1 LLPVSA
7 VMDRNLAPIQNYR
20 ELWGRRRDELAALLW
35 LSNELLTS
43 LEPRDIMACATR
55 VAVEVLDADRGSIF
69 LPDPLSQE
77 LVLQSGYGWG
87 PEHLGNFRV
96 KFGLDSAAGYA
107 VTERMPV
114 VVPDMTRE
122 DRFSVPDILIE
133 QGLRSALSTPMLV
146 EGRPI
151 GAMLINTCDVRRF
164 TDAEVKLLSLIANQ
178 TAIALE
184 NARHYDAAQRRVQ
197 QFRLI
202 NEVGRRITSILSV
215 DELMNQVARLVQE
228 TFGYYN
234 VNIGLKEDDDLVI
247 RASAGGYQTGES
259 PVGYR
264 ERLGCGIGIAC
275 WTVENGRP
283 RLVNDVSQEPRYRYL
298 EALCHTRAELAVP
311 IKIGDKTLGVLDVE
325 SDRTNAFDPQDIP
338 LLESLAA
345 QVAVA
350 LENARLYE
358 AEQQARQSA
367 ETLQETARILTA
379 TLDLE
384 EALGRILIALKKV
397 IAYDSAAVL
406 LVQSHRLKVVA
417 SQHVEDVNPDM
428 QVVLPVDD
436 PFFQRVSRTGQPVVL
451 RDAQADP
458 HFTAAGQTGYVRG
471 WVCAP
476 LPVKNNVI
484 GCLTV
489 DSRQVGAYND
499 ADGQTIAAFARQA
512 AIAIENARLWEELRR
527 REEMRGWL
535 IEKIISAQEDERR
548 RVSRELHDD
557 TGQSLTSLAML
568 LRVLE
573 EQAGGLPIEPQI
585 REVRALASTI
595 RDGVHRLAQALRP
608 STLDQMGLVAAVRQQ
623 VRQLQRQFGLDVSF
637 ATDGFDE
644 DGLVVGCR
652 LPSQVE
658 ITLYRI
664 VQEALN
670 NVIKHANA
678 SRVAVTLSNQC
689 DRVIATIC
697 DNGQGFNA
705 DAALRPRTARSLG
718 LLGMQ
723 ERTMLI
729 DGKLTIESAPGLGT
743 VIRVEVP
750 LVTMG
755 EVQR

>member
-1 LLPVSA
+1 
-7 VMDRNLAPIQNYR
+7 MDHDLGPIQDYR

-43 LEPRDIMACATR
+43 LKPRDIMACATK
-55 VAVEVLDADRGSIF
+55 VAVEVLDADRCSIF

-77 LVLQSGYGWG
+77 LVLQSGHGWS
-87 PEHLGNFRV
+87 PEHFGTFRI
-96 KFGLDSAAGYA
+96 KFGLDTAAGYA
-107 VTERMPV
+107 VSERTPV
-114 VVPDMTRE
+114 VVSDMAQE
-122 DRFSVPDILIE
+122 HRFSVPEMFIQ
-133 QGLRSALSTPMLV
+133 QGLRSALSTPMLI

-151 GAMLINTCDVRRF
+151 GAMLINTCDVRQF

-184 NARHYDAAQRRVQ
+184 NARLYDAAQHRAQ

-202 NEVGRRITSILSV
+202 NEVGRRIASILNV
-215 DELMNQVARLVQE
+215 DQLMNEVARLVQE

-234 VNIGLKEDDDLVI
+234 VNIGLIEGDDLVI
-247 RASAGGYQTGES
+247 RASAGGYQAGQS

-264 ERLGCGIGIAC
+264 EQMGCGIGIAC
-275 WTVENGRP
+275 WVAEQGHP
-283 RLVNDVSQEPRYRYL
+283 WLVNNVNREPRYRFL
-298 EALCHTRAELAVP
+298 EALRHTQAELAVP
-311 IKIGDKTLGVLDVE
+311 IKIGGKVLGVLDVE
-325 SDRTNAFDPQDIP
+325 SDKVNAFDPQDIP

-345 QVAVA
+345 QIAVA

-358 AEQQARQSA
+358 AEQRARQSA

-384 EALGRILIALKKV
+384 EALDRILVELKKV

-406 LVQSHRLKVVA
+406 LVRHNRLEVVA
-417 SQHVEDVNPDM
+417 SRHVADVRPDM
-428 QVVLPVDD
+428 QVVLPIDD
-436 PFFQRVSRTGQPVVL
+436 PFFQQVSRTGHPLVL
-451 RDAQADP
+451 QDAQMDARY
-458 HFTAAGQTGYVRG
+458 TAAGQTGYVRG

-476 LPVKNNVI
+476 LIVKDHVI

-489 DSRQVGAYND
+489 DSRQVGAYNNAD
-499 ADGQTIAAFARQA
+499 AQTIATFARQA
-512 AIAIENARLWEELRR
+512 AIAIENARLWDELRR
-527 REEMRGWL
+527 KEEMRGWL

-573 EQAGGLPIEPQI
+573 EQARGLSIEPQI
-585 REVRALASTI
+585 VEVRAVVSEI

-623 VRQLQRQFGLDVSF
+623 VRQLQRQFNIDISF
-637 ATDGFDE
+637 TVEGFNGDGS
-644 DGLVVGCR
+644 DGCCR

-664 VQEALN
+664 AQEALN

-678 SRVAVTLSNQC
+678 SRVAVLLANQG
-689 DRVIATIC
+689 DRVIATVS
-697 DNGQGFNA
+697 DNGRGFDA
-705 DAALRPRTARSLG
+705 DAVLRSNVTRGLG

-729 DGKLTIESAPGLGT
+729 DGRLTIDSASGRGT
-743 VIRVEVP
+743 TIRVEAP
-750 LVTMG
+750 LVTIG

>member
-1 LLPVSA
+1 MSLGA
-7 VMDRNLAPIQNYR
+7 VMQLELAPVQGYR

-35 LSNELLTS
+35 LSNELLAS
-43 LEPRDIMACATR
+43 LEPRDIMNCATK
-55 VAVEVLDADRGSIF
+55 VAVEVLDADRCSIF
-69 LPDPLSQE
+69 LPDPLSGE
-77 LVLQSGYGWG
+77 LVLQAGHGWG
-87 PEHLGNFRV
+87 PEHFGNFRL

-107 VTERMPV
+107 VAERTPV
-114 VVPDMTRE
+114 VVPDMAHE
-122 DRFSVPDILIE
+122 DRFSVPDMFIQ
-133 QGLRSALSTPMLV
+133 QGLRSALSTPMLI

-151 GAMLINTCDVRRF
+151 GAMLINTCGVRRF
-164 TDAEVKLLSLIANQ
+164 TEAEVKLLSLIANQ

-184 NARHYDAAQRRVQ
+184 NARLYDAAQHRAQ

-202 NEVGRRITSILSV
+202 NEVGRRITSILNV
-215 DELMNQVARLVQE
+215 DELMNEVARLVQE

-234 VNIGLKEDDDLVI
+234 VNIGLLEGDHLVI
-247 RASAGGYQTGES
+247 RASEGGYEAGAS

-264 ERLGCGIGIAC
+264 ERVGCGVGIAC
-275 WTVENGRP
+275 WVAEHGRP
-283 RLVNDVSQEPRYRYL
+283 FLVNDVSVEPRYQLL
-298 EALCHTRAELAVP
+298 EALRCTRAELAVP
-311 IKIGDKTLGVLDVE
+311 IKIGDRVLGVLDVE
-325 SDRTNAFDPQDIP
+325 SDQVNDFDPRDIP

-358 AEQQARQSA
+358 AEQHARQSA

-384 EALGRILIALKKV
+384 EALGRILVELKKV

-406 LVQSHRLKVVA
+406 LVRHSRLAVVA
-417 SQHVEDVNPDM
+417 SQHVADVDPNM
-428 QVVLPVDD
+428 GVLLPIDD
-436 PFFQRVSRTGQPVVL
+436 PFFQQVSRTGQPVVL
-451 RDAQADP
+451 QDAQADP
-458 HFTAAGQTGYVRG
+458 RFTGAGQTGYVRG

-476 LPVKNNVI
+476 LTVKDSAI

-489 DSRQVGAYND
+489 DSRRVGAYDD
-499 ADGQTIAAFARQA
+499 ADGRTIAAFARQA
-512 AIAIENARLWEELRR
+512 AIAIENARLWNELRR
-527 REEMRGWL
+527 KEEMRGWL

-557 TGQSLTSLAML
+557 AGQSLTSLAML
-568 LRVLE
+568 LRVVE
-573 EQAGGLPIEPQI
+573 EQAHGLAIEPQI
-585 REVRALASTI
+585 SEVRALTSTV

-623 VRQLQRQFGLDVSF
+623 VRQLQQQFDVEVSF
-637 ATDGFDE
+637 RADGFDQHGHDE
-644 DGLVVGCR
+644 ASR

-670 NVIKHANA
+670 NVMKHSNA
-678 SRVAVTLSNQC
+678 DQVAVALFNRG
-689 DRVIATIC
+689 DRVVATIA
-697 DNGQGFNA
+697 DNGLGFDA
-705 DAALRPRTARSLG
+705 DAVLQSTKQRGLG

-723 ERTMLI
+723 ERTMLL
-729 DGKLTIESAPGLGT
+729 DGKLVIDSAPDEGT
-743 VIRVEVP
+743 TVCVEVP

-755 EVQR
+755 EVPG